1 MINNTFTYEQ
11 LKEAV
16 EACTGYT
23 LTQHF
28 DDEHDEYILLDP
40 YGDQDGDPFHD
51 LDDVYDFI
59 TNNDQVNT
67 YLQTEFN

>member
-11 LKEAV
+11 LKEAL

-23 LTQHF
+23 LTQQF